1 MASRPVTGTI
11 RLNREAF
18 MTAQLF
24 RWIGAAAVAFALA
37 GASQAAAEVQTK
49 SIEYT
54 DGDVVLTGLLAWDD
68 AAEGKRPGVLVVHEW
83 WGLNDYAKGRAA
95 QLAAAGYVA
104 FAVDM
109 YGDNKVTTH
118 PEEANTWMTEI
129 ASNIDSWSHRAQ
141 LGLDVLK
148 SQDQVDPER
157 TAAIGYCFGGA
168 TVMQMAYAGADLDAV
183 VSFHGSL
190 PPAPEGVTSI
200 APKVLAAHGRDDQFV
215 PPEQVAAF
223 QQGLDRAG
231 ADWEMMIFSGT
242 RHGFTNPDAGQYGI
256 DNIVYNERADKR
268 SWAAM
273 MELFGEVF

>member
-1 MASRPVTGTI
+1 
-11 RLNREAF
+11 
-18 MTAQLF
+18 MTARLI
-24 RWIGAAAVAFALA
+24 RWMIAVIAAYGLA
-37 GASQAAAEVQTK
+37 GASLASAEVQTK
-49 SIEYT
+49 AIEYT
-54 DGDVVLTGLLAWDD
+54 DGETVLTGLLAWDD

-83 WGLNDYAKGRAA
+83 WGLNDYAKGRAE

-104 FAVDM
+104 FALDM
-109 YGDNKVTTH
+109 YGGNKVTTH
-118 PEEANTWMTEI
+118 PEEANAWMTEI
-129 ASNIDSWSHRAQ
+129 ASNADHWTQRAQ
-141 LGLDVLK
+141 LGLDVLT

-190 PPAPEGVTSI
+190 PAAPESVTSI
-200 APKVLAAHGRDDQFV
+200 APQVLAAHGRDDQFV
-215 PPEQVAAF
+215 PPDQVAAF

-231 ADWEMMIFSGT
+231 ATWEMMIFSGT
-242 RHGFTNPDAGQYGI
+242 RHAFTNPGAGEYGI
-256 DNIVYNERADKR
+256 DNLAYNEAADKR